1 MALEYCHS
9 NKIIHRGLSLSN
21 ILLTAKG
28 NLKLGSFGHSKV
40 LESTNAMASTSI
52 GKPGYMSPEMF

>member
-1 MALEYCHS
+1 MALDHCHS

-21 ILLTAKG
+21 IFLTAKG

-40 LESTNAMASTSI
+40 LESTNAMANTSV
-52 GKPGYMSPEMF
+52 GKLGYMSP